1 MNSINFFI
9 IKNLVNVKS
18 PNIINIAANE
28 EVIPELL
35 QSKCNPKDIFKTVD
49 KLLNNKNLL
58 EDQII
63 KSQKVINNFKKKKS
77 AEIASRVLI
86 NHL

>member
-1 MNSINFFI
+1 MSKINFFI

-18 PNIINIAANE
+18 PNIINIAADE

-35 QSKCNPKDIFKTVD
+35 QSKCNPQDIFKTVD
-49 KLLNNKNLL
+49 QLLNDDNILQK
-58 EDQII
+58 QII
-63 KSQKVINNFKKKKS
+63 KSQKIINNFKKEKS
-77 AEIASRVLI
+77 TEIASSVLL